1 MGILD
6 LRAMCLQI
14 AEKLREIAT
23 RQGRVPFKTGWLRK
37 AHRVEPAGAA
47 GARLT
52 ADTPYAR
59 ALHDGRPALTIR
71 PKKGKALMWPGAAH
85 PVRVV
90 HQPARRGRPWIADSI
105 ADLDREGLA
114 WLTPHVGA
122 AVVAE
127 MERALR
133 GSNLITRRD

>member
-1 MGILD
+1 MAEPLS
-6 LRAMCLQI
+6 LRAICLQI

-37 AHRVEPAGAA
+37 GHRVEPAGVD

-71 PKKGKALMWPGAAH
+71 PRQGRALMWPGAAH
-85 PVRVV
+85 PVAVV
-90 HQPARRGRPWIADSI
+90 HQPARSGRPWIRQSI
-105 ADLDREGLA
+105 EDLDREGLD
-114 WLTPHVGA
+114 WLAARVGEDT
-122 AVVAE
+122 VRRL
-127 MERALR
+127 EREIHH
-133 GSNLITRRD
+133 SHLIVRR